1 MAAVTNIEIKALGEA
16 NMPDNNTKFITPAK
30 MRETFGA
37 MLNHLGGNVYLV
49 NSSTTPQTLTA
60 GVATLMTNDG
70 AGALSVTAYR
80 PHYLNAATFLSGN
93 KIHFDEI
100 ANASIMF
107 FRIEQEFVTGANTG
121 IKVEVVFRDSV
132 GTEAFRLQ
140 IEELYYKSAA
150 THKKTTNFT
159 CFMDTNI
166 TNGTMEIIAT
176 ADTNATG
183 LLKSIMADIR

>member
-1 MAAVTNIEIKALGEA
+1 MANNTNIEIKALGEA
-16 NMPDNNTKFITPAK
+16 NMPDNNQGLITPAK

-37 MLNHLGGNVYLV
+37 MLNHLGGNVYFV
-49 NSSTTPQTLTA
+49 NSSTTPQTLNA
-60 GVATLMTNDG
+60 GVGTIMANDG
-70 AGALSVTAYR
+70 AGALSVTTFR
-80 PHYLNAATFLSGN
+80 PWYLDTATFLSGN
-93 KIHFDEI
+93 KIHFDDV

-107 FRIEQEFVTGANTG
+107 FRIESQFVTGANTN

-140 IEELYYKSAA
+140 IEELYYKSSG

-159 CFMDTNI
+159 CFMDSNI
-166 TNGTMEIIAT
+166 TNGTMEIVVT

>member
-37 MLNHLGGNVYLV
+37 MLNHLGGNVYLT

-80 PHYLNAATFLSGN
+80 PHYLSAATFLSGN
-93 KIHFDEI
+93 KIHFDEV

-121 IKVEVVFRDSV
+121 IKVEVLFKNSV

-140 IEELYYKSAA
+140 IEELYYKSAG

-166 TNGTMEIIAT
+166 TNGTMEILVT
-176 ADTNATG
+176 ADANSTG

>member
-49 NSSTTPQTLTA
+49 NSSTTRQTLTA

-80 PHYLNAATFLSGN
+80 PHYLNPATFLSGN
-93 KIHFDEI
+93 KIHFDEV
-100 ANASIMF
+100 ANASIIF
-107 FRIEQEFVTGANTG
+107 LRLEQEFVTSANTNV
-121 IKVEVVFRDSV
+121 KVEVVFKNSG

-140 IEELYYKSAA
+140 VEELYYKSAA

-166 TNGTMEIIAT
+166 TNGTMEILVT
-176 ADTNATG
+176 SDNNATG